1 MQGRKALAGQV
12 ALRHSLASENAAGLV
27 LPLCSA
33 RHKKTMLDSESLV
46 LTA

>member
-12 ALRHSLASENAAGLV
+12 ELRHSLPSENAAGLV

-33 RHKKTMLDSESLV
+33 RHKKTTPNSESLV